1 MDAGNILKEECHD
14 KFSQTF
20 KQHLTK
26 EDFII
31 LTSSMTKDII
41 SKKEDGADKNL
52 QWICSLED
60 LEDKN
65 REQTNSIIELLIA
78 YLSYPLMRRITIE
91 SIRDSFIED
100 DISFYEIIFY
110 SGFLGMKK
118 GLRKYNPDKDSGK
131 SIHYISRWFKVYAK
145 REVLR
150 NEAGKLG
157 IKYTHYE
164 KLKKIAAV
172 RMKISSTLNRTP
184 TNEEILNYFHS
195 GHADMT
201 KGEEVTKANS
211 SISLDDIIEQE
222 YLYKSYFVD
231 STSKE
236 F

>member
-1 MDAGNILKEECHD
+1 MNVGNILKEGCHD

-26 EDFII
+26 EDFIV
-31 LTSSMTKDII
+31 LTSSIVKDTQYD
-41 SKKEDGADKNL
+41 KENSADKSS
-52 QWICSLED
+52 QWIRSLED

-78 YLSYPLMRRITIE
+78 YLSYPLMRKITIE
-91 SIRDSFIED
+91 VMRDSFIED
-100 DISFYEIIFY
+100 DVSFYEIIFY

-150 NEAGKLG
+150 SEAGKLG

-172 RMKISSTLNRTP
+172 RMKISLMLNRPP

-201 KGEEVTKANS
+201 KGKEVTKANS